1 MRSHLWEFV
10 KEVSQYMRNLSNK
23 KGVRVTVS
31 RIIESQL

>member
-10 KEVSQYMRNLSNK
+10 KEVSRYMRNLSNK